1 LRATSSLVLLFRITR
16 QTHARYLLG
25 LLHFEGEYYMH
36 KDNYVDL
43 DAVEKADADKQAA
56 EAAKAAAAAAAAAA
70 EEGLEGDQDNAAEE
84 GPEGDQGDHDDRDDG
99 GGEEEEKKVDGSDE
113 GNSDVARQLHVLA
126 KIKAQL
132 LEKMSKVMDNPKAS
146 VAWALTLRR
155 PVGGF
160 LVAGQA
166 SVWLCVCAST
176 ATKGDLPM
184 MRWRCAN

>member
-70 EEGLEGDQDNAAEE
+70 EEGL
-84 GPEGDQGDHDDRDDG
+84 EGDQGDHDDRDDG